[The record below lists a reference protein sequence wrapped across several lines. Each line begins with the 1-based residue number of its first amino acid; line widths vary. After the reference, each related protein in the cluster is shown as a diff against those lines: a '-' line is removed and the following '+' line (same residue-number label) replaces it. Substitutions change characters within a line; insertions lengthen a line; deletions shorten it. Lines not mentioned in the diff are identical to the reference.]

1 MQKGK
6 IHHLLHM
13 IVQKIKQE
21 AQSPWS
27 LIWYVVEM
35 VGRTLKK
42 GVRMEGRVGDDDT
55 TAITRINEELDPNI
69 QKHSDKNHVK
79 RTLQI
84 PCTIF

>member
-1 MQKGK
+1 MSFTGSSKS
-6 IHHLLHM
+6 M
-13 IVQKIKQE
+13 E
-21 AQSPWS
+21 PDM
-27 LIWYVVEM
+27 VVEM

-42 GVRMEGRVGDDDT
+42 GVRMEGLVGDDDT

-84 PCTIF
+84 PCTIFKKHIKASLLKL

>member
-1 MQKGK
+1 MSFTGSSKS
-6 IHHLLHM
+6 M
-13 IVQKIKQE
+13 E
-21 AQSPWS
+21 PDM
-27 LIWYVVEM
+27 VVEM

-42 GVRMEGRVGDDDT
+42 GVSMEGRVGDDDT